1 MTPDVWLILLSTL
14 LTTAGY
20 VLWVAEGPQ
29 RMRTVFGILA
39 VVTFILSVVIHDVIA
54 SRQVTSEDIDGG
66 SRTHQSRLGG
76 PDATAS

>member
-29 RMRTVFGILA
+29 RVRRLFGILA

-54 SRQVTSEDIDGG
+54 ARQVTSEDIDGAP
-66 SRTHQSRLGG
+66 RTHQSRSGE